1 MEKKA
6 YIQPIVTIVTVG
18 PQNMIAFSNTNVGLG
33 VGDTDGEIEEADV
46 KANNYSV
53 WDDDWS
59 K

>member
-33 VGDTDGEIEEADV
+33 VGNTDGEIEEGNV
-46 KANNYSV
+46 KGDLGWDDV
-53 WDDDWS
+53 WD
-59 K
+59 